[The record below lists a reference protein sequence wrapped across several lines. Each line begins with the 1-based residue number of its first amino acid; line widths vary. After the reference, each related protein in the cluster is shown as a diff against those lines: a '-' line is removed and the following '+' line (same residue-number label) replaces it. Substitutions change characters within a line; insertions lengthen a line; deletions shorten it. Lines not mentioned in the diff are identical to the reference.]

1 MKRIYFD
8 NAATTPVHP
17 KVKEKVLP
25 FLTEQ
30 FGNPSSIH
38 SFGRE
43 VRVAVEEARELVAD
57 FINADPSEIYFTSG
71 GTEADNTAVFGISK
85 TEFAESGRN
94 KIITSKV
101 EHHAVLD
108 SFKQLSEQGFE
119 TIFIGTDNNS
129 KMDLS
134 ELTQNLDD
142 RTSLVAAIH
151 VNNESG
157 VINNADEIVKLAK
170 ENNSLVHLDCVQSF
184 GKYPLDVKKLAADTI
199 AASSHKI
206 YGIKGTGMLYVKSGT
221 PISPILFGGSQE
233 RNRRGGTE
241 NIAGI
246 IGFAEAVLIAKE
258 NMNGNFDLVS
268 KHRDYFFSGIENIS
282 DGTISIN
289 SKGDEFSP
297 YVISI
302 TFDDT
307 IYNNDAEAML
317 MFLDIN
323 GIAVSNGS
331 ACTSGTLKPSHV
343 ITAMGKSPEDAAGTL
358 RFSFN
363 PQNTKEEID
372 YALEVLV
379 KMQKNFRKQG

>member
-17 KVKEKVLP
+17 KVKEKILP

-43 VRVAVEEARELVAD
+43 VRVAVEEARELIAD

-71 GTEADNTAVFGISK
+71 GTEADNTAVFGIAK

-94 KIITSKV
+94 KLITSKV
-101 EHHAVLD
+101 EHHAVLE
-108 SFKQLSEQGFE
+108 SFEQLSEQGFE
-119 TIFIGTDNNS
+119 TSFIGTDKNS
-129 KMDLS
+129 KMDLTVLS
-134 ELTQNLDD
+134 NKLDD
-142 RTSLVAAIH
+142 GTSLVSAIH

-157 VINNADEIVKLAK
+157 AINNVDEIVRLAK
-170 ENNSLVHLDCVQSF
+170 VNNSFVHLDCVQSF
-184 GKYPLDVKKLAADTI
+184 GKYPLDVKKLGADTI

-206 YGIKGTGMLYVKSGT
+206 YGVKGTGMLYVKSGT
-221 PISPILFGGSQE
+221 PLSPILFGGSQE

-246 IGFAEAVLIAKE
+246 IGFAEAVRLANA
-258 NMNGNFDLVS
+258 NMNENYEVISSLTNYFISGVENVS
-268 KHRDYFFSGIENIS
+268 S
-282 DGTISIN
+282 GTISVN
-289 SKGDEFSP
+289 SKGDAFSP
-297 YVISI
+297 YIISV
-302 TFDDT
+302 TFDST
-307 IYNNDAEAML
+307 HYNNDAEAML

-343 ITAMGKSPEDAAGTL
+343 ITAMGKSP
-358 RFSFN
+358 
-363 PQNTKEEID
+363 
-372 YALEVLV
+372 
-379 KMQKNFRKQG
+379 KMQQVHFGSRLIRKIRKKKLTTLWKY